1 MMKLKFIDEEIKVRN
16 YTMELS
22 VSTKYTLDTII
33 EVDKQSEKE
42 LFEEVYKLAKYFKE
56 ELNYDF
62 VPFCPYGDLREEYK
76 ALLFTE
82 EAPDKFI
89 EEPMPY
95 RIYGACSFAIQKFT
109 EEPDR
114 WVLKWIW
121 LHPFFRNRGNLKKNW
136 NKLEEKFGNFLI
148 ESPISNDM
156 KSFLENLN
164 SKYEH
169 IVI

>member
-1 MMKLKFIDEEIKVRN
+1 MNEGIKVKN

-22 VSTKYTLDTII
+22 LSKKYASNTII

-42 LFEEVYKLAKYFKE
+42 LFAEVYKLAKYFKE

-62 VPFCPYGDLREEYK
+62 VPFCPYGDLREDYK

-82 EAPDKFI
+82 QAYDEFATD
-89 EEPMPY
+89 PMPY
-95 RIYGACSFAIQKFT
+95 RIYGACNFGIQKFT
-109 EEPDR
+109 KEPDH

-121 LHPFFRNRGNLKKNW
+121 FHPFFRNRGNLKKNW

-156 KSFLENLN
+156 NSFLENIN